1 MYLKVEGCHF
11 PAPTGTLVLVSYTSP
26 LMQLP
31 GAAAVQ
37 DDTLID
43 SQGVAWHYGDP
54 LVEQRA
60 MHLDTPVLVD
70 RSQRR
75 VISVVG
81 PDAPE
86 FLNNLLSQKLDTVD
100 PGYSASALDLDVQ
113 GRILHYS
120 DVVRTDDGFYLD
132 TTAAEFESFFKF
144 LTMMIFWSKVEI
156 TEADLAIVSLL
167 GTLPEL
173 PTKVH
178 EAAAFV
184 RKVENWTETPRT
196 DIAVPRE
203 QLREMAQELI
213 DAGFKPAGLMAYTA
227 ERVRNLE
234 PERAADLDDKSI
246 AHEIP
251 HWIGRGELQGAVHLE
266 KGCYRGQE
274 TIARV
279 ENLGRSPRLV
289 VRLYLDGSVP
299 EMPETGAD
307 ITSGGRRVGRVG
319 TIIDDFE
326 LGPIALGL
334 IKRSA
339 LPNPDKPDAEAP
351 ELLIGECAATVD
363 DDSLPAD
370 EGVKL
375 GRSAI
380 DKLRGR

>member
-1 MYLKVEGCHF
+1 V
-11 PAPTGTLVLVSYTSP
+11 PVSYTSP

-31 GAAAVQ
+31 GAAVVQ
-37 DDTLID
+37 DETLID
-43 SQGVAWHYGDP
+43 SKGVAWHYGDP

-60 MHLDTPVLVD
+60 IHLDTPVLVD

-86 FLNNLLSQKLDTVD
+86 FLNNLLSQKLDDVD
-100 PGYSASALDLDVQ
+100 TGYAATALDLDIQ
-113 GRILHYS
+113 GHILHHA
-120 DVVRTDDGFYLD
+120 DIVRVEDGFYLD
-132 TTAAEFESFFKF
+132 TTEAEFESFFKF
-144 LTMMIFWSKVEI
+144 LTMMIFWSKVEV
-156 TEADLAIVSLL
+156 TEADLAVITLL

-173 PTKVH
+173 PAQVQ

-184 RKVENWTETPRT
+184 RKFDAWTQTPRT

-203 QLREMAQELI
+203 QLREMANTLI
-213 DAGFKPAGLMAYTA
+213 EAGFKPAGLMAYTA

-246 AHEIP
+246 PHEVP
-251 HWIGRGELQGAVHLE
+251 HWIGRGHLPGAVHLN

-274 TIARV
+274 TVARV
-279 ENLGRSPRLV
+279 ENLGRSPRLMV
-289 VRLYLDGSVP
+289 LMHVDGSVP
-299 EMPETGAD
+299 EMPEIGAE
-307 ITSGGRRVGRVG
+307 ITSGGRRVGRLG

-326 LGPIALGL
+326 YGPIAIGV

-339 LPNPDKPDAEAP
+339 LPAEGKSGAAAP
-351 ELLIGECAATVD
+351 ELLIGDCAATVD
-363 DDSLPAD
+363 EDSLPTD
-370 EGVKL
+370 EGDKL
-375 GRSAI
+375 GRSAV

>member
-1 MYLKVEGCHF
+1 M
-11 PAPTGTLVLVSYTSP
+11 LVSYTSP

-60 MHLDTPVLVD
+60 IHLNTPVLVD

-75 VISVVG
+75 VISVIG

-86 FLNNLLSQKLDTVD
+86 FLNNLLSQKLDNVE
-100 PGYSASALDLDVQ
+100 PGYSAAALDLDIQ
-113 GRILHYS
+113 GRILHYA
-120 DVVRTDDGFYLD
+120 DVVRTDEGFYLD
-132 TTAAEFESFFKF
+132 TTDAEFESFLKF
-144 LTMMIFWSKVEI
+144 LTMMVFWSKVEVA
-156 TEADLAIVSLL
+156 EADLAIITLL
-167 GTLPEL
+167 GQVPTLPDS
-173 PTKVH
+173 V
-178 EAAAFV
+178 AASAAFV
-184 RKVENWTETPRT
+184 REVPNWTQTPRT

-203 QLREMAQELI
+203 QLKDVAKELI
-213 DAGFKPAGLMAYTA
+213 NAGFKPAGLMAYTA

-234 PERAADLDDKSI
+234 PEKAADLDDKSI
-246 AHEIP
+246 AHEIA
-251 HWIGRGELQGAVHLE
+251 HWIGRGEIPGAVHLE

-279 ENLGRSPRLV
+279 ENLGRSPRL
-289 VRLYLDGSVP
+289 LTLLHLDGSVP
-299 EMPETGAD
+299 ELPATGAD

-319 TIIDDFE
+319 SIIDDFE

-339 LPNPDKPDAEAP
+339 LPTPEKAGSPAA
-351 ELLIGECAATVD
+351 ELLIGDCAVTVD
-363 DDSLPAD
+363 EESLPTD

>member
-1 MYLKVEGCHF
+1 M
-11 PAPTGTLVLVSYTSP
+11 TVSYTSP

-37 DDTLID
+37 DDTLVD

-60 MHLDTPVLVD
+60 IHLDTPVLVD

-86 FLNNLLSQKLDTVD
+86 FLNNLLSQKLDNVD
-100 PGYSASALDLDVQ
+100 PGYAAAALDLDIQ
-113 GRILHYS
+113 GRILHYA
-120 DVVRTDDGFYLD
+120 DVVRTNEGFYLD
-132 TTAAEFESFFKF
+132 TTEAEFESFLKF
-144 LTMMIFWSKVEI
+144 LTMMVFWSKVEVE
-156 TEADLAIVSLL
+156 EADLAIITLL
-167 GTLPEL
+167 GKFSQLPGE
-173 PTKVH
+173 V
-178 EAAAFV
+178 ESSAAFV
-184 RKVENWTETPRT
+184 REVANWTQTPRT

-203 QLREMAQELI
+203 RLKEIAEILI
-213 DAGFKPAGLMAYTA
+213 AAGFKPAGLMAYTA

-234 PERAADLDDKSI
+234 PEKAADLDDKSI
-246 AHEIP
+246 AHEIA
-251 HWIGRGELQGAVHLE
+251 HWIGRGEIPGAVHLE

-274 TIARV
+274 TVARV
-279 ENLGRSPRLV
+279 ENLGRSPRL
-289 VRLYLDGSVP
+289 LTLLHLDGSVP
-299 EMPETGAD
+299 ELPGTGAD
-307 ITSGGRRVGRVG
+307 ITSGGRRVGRLG

-339 LPNPDKPDAEAP
+339 LPSPEKAP
-351 ELLIGECAATVD
+351 SQTAELLIGDCAVTVD
-363 DDSLPAD
+363 EDSLPTD

>member
-1 MYLKVEGCHF
+1 M
-11 PAPTGTLVLVSYTSP
+11 TVSYTSP

-37 DDTLID
+37 DDTLVD

-60 MHLDTPVLVD
+60 IHLDTPVLVD

-86 FLNNLLSQKLDTVD
+86 FLNNLLSQKLDNVD
-100 PGYSASALDLDVQ
+100 PGYAAAALDLDIQ
-113 GRILHYS
+113 GRILHYA
-120 DVVRTDDGFYLD
+120 DVVRTDEGFYLD
-132 TTAAEFESFFKF
+132 TTEAEFESFLKF
-144 LTMMIFWSKVEI
+144 LTMMVFWSKVEVE
-156 TEADLAIVSLL
+156 EADLAIITLL
-167 GTLPEL
+167 GKLPKLPEE
-173 PTKVH
+173 V
-178 EAAAFV
+178 ESSAAFV
-184 RKVENWTETPRT
+184 RKVANWMQTPRT

-203 QLREMAQELI
+203 RLKEIAETLI
-213 DAGFKPAGLMAYTA
+213 AAGFKPAGLMTYTA

-234 PERAADLDDKSI
+234 PEKAADLDDKSI
-246 AHEIP
+246 AHEIA
-251 HWIGRGELQGAVHLE
+251 HWIGRGEIPGAVHLE

-274 TIARV
+274 TVARV
-279 ENLGRSPRLV
+279 ENLGRSPRL
-289 VRLYLDGSVP
+289 LTLLHLDGSVP
-299 EMPETGAD
+299 ELPSTGAD
-307 ITSGGRRVGRVG
+307 VTSGERRVGRLG

-339 LPNPDKPDAEAP
+339 LPSPEKAP
-351 ELLIGECAATVD
+351 SQTAELLIGDCAVTVD
-363 DDSLPAD
+363 EDSLPTD